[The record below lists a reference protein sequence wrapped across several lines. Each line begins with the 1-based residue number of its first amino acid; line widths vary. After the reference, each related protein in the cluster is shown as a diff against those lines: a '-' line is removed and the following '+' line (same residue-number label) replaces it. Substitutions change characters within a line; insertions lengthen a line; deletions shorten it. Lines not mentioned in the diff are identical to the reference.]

1 MSRYTVSVWQWDLD
15 QADPDAATALSA
27 EERHRA
33 SRFIVPHAARR
44 YTAGR
49 AAMRRVLAALCGVP
63 AAALVFTTGRN
74 GKPALPGGPEF
85 NLSHSGAVALFAV
98 ADFPLGIDIEA
109 VRPLEHGLARLVFTA
124 AEQAVLAGMSGTQR
138 DTMIIRGWTRKEA
151 VIKAQG
157 GSIADLQAITV
168 LPDPM
173 LPGWQVTDLPVAPG
187 YAATVAA
194 SCQGWRVIRQAG

>member
-1 MSRYTVSVWQWDLD
+1 MKQDSVAVWQWDLD
-15 QADPDAATALSA
+15 RADPDDGAVLSP
-27 EERHRA
+27 EEHSRA

-49 AAMRRVLAALCGVP
+49 AAMRRVLAALRGVS
-63 AAALVFTTGRN
+63 AAELVFTTGRN
-74 GKPALPGGPEF
+74 GKPSLPGGPEF

-109 VRPLEHGLARLVFTA
+109 VRPLEHGIATLVFTA
-124 AEQAVLAGMSGTQR
+124 AEQLMLAGLSGTQR

-168 LPDPM
+168 LPDPI
-173 LPGWQVTDLPVAPG
+173 LPGWQVTELPVLAG
-187 YAATVAA
+187 YAAAVAA
-194 SCQGWRVIRQAG
+194 SRQGWRVIRQAG